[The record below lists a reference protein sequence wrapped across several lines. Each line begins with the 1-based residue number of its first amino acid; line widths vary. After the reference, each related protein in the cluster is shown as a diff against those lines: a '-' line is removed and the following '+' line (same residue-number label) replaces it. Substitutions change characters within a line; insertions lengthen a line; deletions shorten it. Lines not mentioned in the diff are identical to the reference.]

1 MIQYSSN
8 IISYGI
14 DHIIFDFLN
23 QWPEVI
29 AEAVQEE
36 NEELDTRVIIFIPK
50 QLLNFPI
57 LLCRLKDSFQIWTN
71 RRKYTGKGP
80 YKLFSF
86 QAVGTTSKTKIWY
99 WTTNHHS

>member
-8 IISYGI
+8 IISYEI

-23 QWPEVI
+23 QWPEVL

-36 NEELDTRVIIFIPK
+36 NEELNSRVIFFIPN

-57 LLCRLKDSFQIWTN
+57 LRCRLKDSNQIWTN
-71 RRKYTGKGP
+71 RENTQVRVITNCFHF
-80 YKLFSF
+80 KL
-86 QAVGTTSKTKIWY
+86 
-99 WTTNHHS
+99 